1 MAQYAVGKRA
11 HGFCDVCGF
20 RCLLSEMRENHVAGR
35 PTGVKTCRTCY
46 DPDHPQNFAHLLRVN
61 DPQAL
66 RNPRPD
72 PALIA
77 SRVIIPPSAPGPE
90 TPE

>member
-1 MAQYAVGKRA
+1 MGQFAAGRKA

-20 RCLLSEMRENHVAGR
+20 RALLADLRENHVAGKR
-35 PTGVKTCRTCY
+35 TGVMACRTCY
-46 DPDHPQNFAHLLRVN
+46 DPDHPQNFTHLLRVN

-72 PALIA
+72 PSLEA
-77 SRVIIPPSAPGPE
+77 SRVIIPVPE
-90 TPE
+90 T